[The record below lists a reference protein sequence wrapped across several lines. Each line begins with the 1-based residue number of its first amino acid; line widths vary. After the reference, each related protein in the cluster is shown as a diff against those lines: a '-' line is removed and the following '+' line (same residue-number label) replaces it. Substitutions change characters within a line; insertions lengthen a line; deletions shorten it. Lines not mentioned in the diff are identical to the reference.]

1 MPRGDKP
8 IKLLK
13 PIQIKRYVNKQG
25 LQVTKDA
32 IYELGRFI
40 ERDLKTIIDTTK
52 TFNITRLKVKHIH
65 EAMEKLYGNQ
75 SKS

>member
-13 PIQIKRYVNKQG
+13 PIQIKRYVNEQG

-32 IYELGRFI
+32 VYELGKFI
-40 ERDLKTIIDTTK
+40 ERDLKLIIDTTK
-52 TFNITRLKVKHIH
+52 AFDITRLKLEHIH
-65 EAMEKLYGNQ
+65 KAMEKLYGN
-75 SKS
+75 KS

>member
-13 PIQIKRYVNKQG
+13 PIQIKRYVNEQG

-52 TFNITRLKVKHIH
+52 TFNITRLKLEHIH
-65 EAMEKLYGNQ
+65 KAMEKLHGNQ
-75 SKS
+75 SKT

>member
-1 MPRGDKP
+1 MPRGDKT

-13 PIQIKRYVNKQG
+13 PIQIKRYVNEQG

-40 ERDLKTIIDTTK
+40 ERDLKQIIDTTK
-52 TFNITRLKVKHIH
+52 TFKITRLKLQHIH
-65 EAMEKLYGNQ
+65 EAMEKIHGNQ
-75 SKS
+75 S